1 MSSID
6 LEFTPLNFVKT
17 CLLLRISDGYEEK
30 DKKGQFIT
38 WEGWVTKFR

>member
-30 DKKGQFIT
+30 DKKGLIYHLGGILQ
-38 WEGWVTKFR
+38 KS